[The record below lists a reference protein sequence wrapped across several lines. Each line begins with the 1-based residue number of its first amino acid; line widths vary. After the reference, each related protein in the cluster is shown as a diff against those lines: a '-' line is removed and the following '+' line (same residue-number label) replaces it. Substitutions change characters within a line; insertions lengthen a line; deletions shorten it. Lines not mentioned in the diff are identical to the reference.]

1 MPPHMQVIPHEQVT
15 PLVVTPESS
24 VVISPLRLM
33 YRQRVQAAVPVKS
46 CSWTKAPLLAMPT
59 AYPSRLKVT
68 AERLFDT
75 KVSVLEKVFC
85 HRRTVSPGSRTPV
98 SVGSENT
105 IQPLCHVVALA
116 TQLCPS
122 VDMQTVTFRPSL
134 TASARAN
141 CRSPSRPFT
150 SPAMRLEFV
159 T

>member
-46 CSWTKAPLLAMPT
+46 CSSSKAPPLATPT

-68 AERLFDT
+68 AERLFDR

-85 HRRTVSPGSRTPV
+85 TRSTVSPASTTPV

-105 IQPLCHVVALA
+105 IHPLCQVVALGI
-116 TQLCPS
+116 QFCPS
-122 VDMQTVTFRPSL
+122 VDM
-134 TASARAN
+134 
-141 CRSPSRPFT
+141 
-150 SPAMRLEFV
+150 
-159 T
+159 